1 MPRPKGLPKTGGRP
15 PGGRNKK
22 TVQMETAAAQI
33 ELAARLLAEPF
44 GGDAL
49 TLLQLTYRDS
59 TRPIELRL
67 EAAKAAIRYEK
78 PALASVDLTSLNEH
92 TVSMISDKPLTPDE
106 WLAQHGRPT
115 EH

>member
-1 MPRPKGLPKTGGRP
+1 MQL
-15 PGGRNKK
+15 
-22 TVQMETAAAQI
+22 ETAAAQI
-33 ELAARLLAEPF
+33 SLAARLLDDPF

-49 TLLQLTYRDS
+49 TLLQLTYRDR

-78 PALASVDLTSLNEH
+78 PALASIDVTSLNEH
-92 TVSMISDKPLTPDE
+92 TVSVISDKPLTPEE